1 MSKRKS
7 IVILTVLAILIAFM
21 GFACFASGPV
31 PGSVKDYK
39 GIFGVIG
46 KGIDLNGGYYAVL
59 EPKEEIDGDVDS
71 ILDAAIETLRSR
83 LDENGY
89 TEATI
94 TVEDFTNLRVEIPE
108 VDNADDVMELIG
120 DQGELTFRAYDNT
133 PLVYGDKAVANA
145 QAGYDTDGNPV
156 VYLEFTADGQKMFA
170 SATETVLGYEESNRY
185 LAIYLGER
193 AISSPKVSQKIDSRT
208 AEITGIETIDE
219 AKTIASVIKSGSL
232 NIQFTI
238 GATQKMSAT
247 LGEGVLNNA
256 IIAAGIGLLIIFAI
270 LIFFYGGMGIAASI
284 ALTVY
289 VILYVCV
296 LAVFPWVQLTFPGIA
311 GIVLS
316 IGMAVDANVIIFDR
330 IKEEY
335 ANGKT
340 AKASVKAGFK
350 RALITILDSN
360 VTTVLAAIV
369 LWILCS
375 GSIKGFAIT
384 LFLGVLV
391 SMFTAVLITRWLI
404 KVVGGLVSDEKQDRF
419 FRLRRRDA

>member
-156 VYLEFTADGQKMFA
+156 VYLEFTAEGQKMFA

-256 IIAAGIGLLIIFAI
+256 IIAAGIGLLVIFAI

>member
-31 PGSVKDYK
+31 PGSIKDYK

-59 EPKEEIDGDVDS
+59 EPKDEIDGDVDAA
-71 ILDAAIETLRSR
+71 LNAAIETLRSR

-94 TVEDFTNLRVEIPE
+94 TVENFTNLRVEIPE
-108 VDNADDVMELIG
+108 VDNADEVMELIG
-120 DQGELTFRAYDNT
+120 DQGELTFRSHDNT
-133 PLVYGDKAVANA
+133 RLVYGKDVADA
-145 QAGYDTDGNPV
+145 QAGYDADGNAV
-156 VYLEFTADGQKMFA
+156 VYLEFTAEGQKAFA
-170 SATETVLGYEESNRY
+170 AATELVSGYSDGENY

-193 AISSPKVSQKIDSRT
+193 LISSPTVSQKIDSRQ
-208 AEITGIETIDE
+208 AEITGIESIDE
-219 AKTIASVIKSGSL
+219 AKTIASVIKSGAL
-232 NIQFTI
+232 DIEFTV

-256 IIAAGIGLLIIFAI
+256 IIAAGIGLLVIFAI
-270 LIFFYGGMGIAASI
+270 MIVFYGGMGIAASI
-284 ALTVY
+284 ALMIY
-289 VILYVCV
+289 VVLYVCV
-296 LAVFPWVQLTFPGIA
+296 LAIFPWVQLTFPGIA

-340 AKASVKAGFK
+340 SKASIAAGFK
-350 RALITILDSN
+350 RALITVLDSN

-391 SMFTAVLITRWLI
+391 SMFTAVLVTKWLI
-404 KVVGGLVSDEKQDRF
+404 NVVGGLVKEENRDRF
-419 FRLRRRDA
+419 FMLRRRDA

>member
-133 PLVYGDKAVANA
+133 PLVYGDKAVSNA

-350 RALITILDSN
+350 RALITVLDSN

>member
-21 GFACFASGPV
+21 GIASFASGPV
-31 PGSVKDYK
+31 PGSIYDYK

-59 EPKEEIDGDVDS
+59 EPKEEIPEAELDEV
-71 ILDAAIETLRSR
+71 LDAAIETLRSR

-94 TVEDFTNLRVEIPE
+94 TKEDRTNLRIEIPE
-108 VDNADDVMELIG
+108 VDNADEVIELIG
-120 DQGELTFRAYDNT
+120 DQGKLTFQAYDGT
-133 PLVYGDKAVANA
+133 ILLTGDAIKDAR
-145 QAGYDTDGNPV
+145 AGYDQDNNPIV
-156 VYLEFTADGQKMFA
+156 LLEFTAEGQAEFA
-170 SATETVLGYEESNRY
+170 SATETVAGYSADGNNR
-185 LAIYLGER
+185 LSIYLGER
-193 AISSPKVSQKIDSRT
+193 QVSSPEVKEKIDSPN
-208 AEITGIETIDE
+208 AEITGIESIDE
-219 AKTIASVIKSGSL
+219 AKTIASVIKSGAL
-232 NIQFTI
+232 DIEFTI

-256 IIAAGIGLLIIFAI
+256 MIAAGIGLLIVFAI
-270 LIFFYGGMGIAASI
+270 MIAVYGGLGIAASV
-284 ALTVY
+284 ALMIY
-289 VILYVCV
+289 VILYVCI
-296 LAVFPWVQLTFPGIA
+296 LAIFPWVQLTFPGIA
-311 GIVLS
+311 GIILS

-330 IKEEY
+330 IKEEF

-340 AKASVKAGFK
+340 ATAAINAGFK
-350 RALITILDSN
+350 RAVITILDSN

-391 SMFTAVLITRWLI
+391 SMFTAVVITRWLI
-404 KVVGGLVSDEKQDRF
+404 KVVRPLAKDEERF
-419 FRLRRRDA
+419 LRLRRRDA

>member
-21 GFACFASGPV
+21 GFACFASGLV
-31 PGSVKDYK
+31 PGTVKRYK

-59 EPKEEIDGDVDS
+59 EPKEEIPADEVDS
-71 ILDAAIETLRSR
+71 ALDAAIETLRSR

-89 TEATI
+89 TEANI
-94 TVEDFTNLRVEIPE
+94 SIEDGTKLRIEIPE
-108 VDNADDVMELIG
+108 VKNADEVMQLIG

-133 PLVYGDKAVANA
+133 PLVFGSEKTIRNA
-145 QAGYDTDGNPV
+145 QAGYDKDGNPIV
-156 VYLEFTADGQKMFA
+156 VMEFTKEGQDAFA
-170 SATETVLGYEESNRY
+170 AATETVLGYEESNRY
-185 LAIYLGER
+185 LSICLGER
-193 AISSPKVSQKIDSRT
+193 TVSSPRVSQKIDSPN
-208 AEITGIETIDE
+208 AEITGIESYEE
-219 AKTIASVIKSGSL
+219 AKTIASVIKSGAL
-232 NIQFTI
+232 DIEFTI

-247 LGEGVLNNA
+247 MGQEALPNA
-256 IIAAGIGLLIIFAI
+256 MLAAGIGLIVVFAI
-270 LIFFYGGMGIAASI
+270 LIAIYGGLGIAASI
-284 ALTVY
+284 ALMIY

-296 LAVFPWVQLTFPGIA
+296 LAIFPWVQLTFPGIA
-311 GIVLS
+311 GIILS

-340 AKASVKAGFK
+340 ATAAINAGFK
-350 RALITILDSN
+350 RAVITILDSN

-391 SMFTAVLITRWLI
+391 SMFTAVVVTRWLI
-404 KVVGGLVSDEKQDRF
+404 KVVRPLAKDEDRF
-419 FRLRRRDA
+419 LRLKRRDA

>member
-145 QAGYDTDGNPV
+145 QAGYDQDGNPV

-350 RALITILDSN
+350 RALITVLDSN

>member
-1 MSKRKS
+1 MSKSKS

-21 GFACFASGPV
+21 GLACFASGPI
-31 PGSVKDYK
+31 PGSVYNYN

-59 EPKEEIDGDVDS
+59 EPADGVEVDKDA
-71 ILDAAIETLRSR
+71 LDAAMDTLRKR
-83 LDENGY
+83 LDDNGY

-94 TVEDFTNLRVEIPE
+94 AIEDNTKLRVEIPE
-108 VDNADDVMELIG
+108 VKNAEEVMKLIG

-133 PLVYGDKAVANA
+133 ILVHGKTAIKNA
-145 QAGYDTDGNPV
+145 QAGYDNDGNPIV
-156 VYLEFTADGQKMFA
+156 VLEFTSEGQKTFA
-170 SATETVLGYEESNRY
+170 SATETVAGYEDNKLS
-185 LAIYLGER
+185 IYLGD
-193 AISSPKVSQKIDSRT
+193 SVVSAPTVKEKIDSPN
-208 AEITGIETIDE
+208 AEITGIETIEE

-232 NIQFTI
+232 DIEFKI

-247 LGEGVLNNA
+247 LGEGVLNSA
-256 IIAAGIGLLIIFAI
+256 MLATGIGLVIVMAI
-270 LIFFYGGMGIAASI
+270 LIVFYGGLGIAASI
-284 ALTVY
+284 ALAIY
-289 VILYVCV
+289 VILYTCV

-311 GIVLS
+311 GIILS

-335 ANGKT
+335 ENGKT
-340 AKASVKAGFK
+340 ATSSIQAGFK
-350 RALITILDSN
+350 RAVVTVLDSN

-369 LWILCS
+369 LWVLCA

-391 SMFTAVLITRWLI
+391 SMFTAIVITRWLI
-404 KVVGGLVSDEKQDRF
+404 KVIRPLAKNEEKF
-419 FRLRRRDA
+419 LRLKRRDA

>member
-31 PGSVKDYK
+31 PGSTKDYK

-59 EPKEEIDGDVDS
+59 EPKDEIPAGEVDAT
-71 ILDAAIETLRSR
+71 LEAAIETLRSR

-94 TVEDFTNLRVEIPE
+94 TREDVTNLRVEIPE
-108 VDNADDVMELIG
+108 VKNAEEVMELIG
-120 DQGELTFRAYDNT
+120 DQGELVFKSHDNT
-133 PLVYGDKAVANA
+133 PLVYGKDVADA
-145 QAGYDTDGNPV
+145 QADYDKDGNPV
-156 VYLEFTADGQKMFA
+156 VYLKFTADGQKAFA
-170 SATETVLGYEESNRY
+170 SATELVSGYSDGENY

-193 AISSPKVSQKIDSRT
+193 LISQPRVQQKIDSRT
-208 AEITGIETIDE
+208 AEITGIESSDE
-219 AKTIASVIKSGSL
+219 AKTIAAVIKSGAL
-232 NIQFTI
+232 DIEFTI

-256 IIAAGIGLLIIFAI
+256 IVAGGIGLLAIFAI
-270 LIFFYGGMGIAASI
+270 LIVFYGGMGIAASI
-284 ALTVY
+284 ALMIY

-296 LAVFPWVQLTFPGIA
+296 LAIFPWVQLTFPGIA

-340 AKASVKAGFK
+340 SKAAITSGFK
-350 RALITILDSN
+350 RALITVLDSN
-360 VTTVLAAIV
+360 VTTILAAIV
-369 LWILCS
+369 LWVLCS

-391 SMFTAVLITRWLI
+391 SMFTAVLVTKWLI
-404 KVVGGLVSDEKQDRF
+404 KVVGGLVKEEKQDRF
-419 FRLRRRDA
+419 FMLRRRDA